1 MGGTNIR
8 TAAVSKTGEVMLML
22 RGPAKAKGT
31 AAETV
36 ENISSQVL
44 ALEDAARE
52 AGLGRAIA
60 IGVAVPGPLN
70 VHTGV
75 IYAAPH
81 VKSWRSFPL
90 RRNLERRLGRTVIV
104 ENDANAW
111 ALGEYWRGAARGRKD
126 VVLLTLGTGVGGGL
140 IIGGRLVHGRSGMAG
155 ELGHITV
162 DANGT
167 RCDCGAYGCLETYAS
182 ASGLS
187 NMLQQRL
194 HLKEAGLPEKYLH
207 DGEFSAHR
215 MTTEARADDRV
226 AIEIFETAGHYLGV
240 AVASF
245 INIFNPEMVV
255 LGGGVAGALSLMRG
269 PMMRA
274 IKARAFRAAVAQT
287 RIVRAAL
294 GPKGGVVGAAYAALN
309 PIGPKSVQ

>member
-8 TAAVSKTGEVMLML
+8 TAAVSRTGEVMLML

-36 ENISSQVL
+36 ENISRQVL
-44 ALEDAARE
+44 ALEDAASKS
-52 AGLGRAIA
+52 GLRRAIA

-70 VHTGV
+70 VRTGV

-81 VKSWRSFPL
+81 VKSWRGFPL
-90 RRNLERRLGRTVIV
+90 RRNLERRLGQTVIV

-140 IIGGRLVHGRSGMAG
+140 IVGGNLVHGKSGMAA

-162 DANGT
+162 DSNGM

-187 NMLQQRL
+187 NLIQKRL
-194 HLKEAGLPEKYLH
+194 RLKESKLPPQYLH
-207 DGEFSAHR
+207 DGEFSAR
-215 MTTEARADDRV
+215 KLMIQARAGDRV
-226 AIEIFETAGHYLGV
+226 AVEILATAGHFLGV

-255 LGGGVAGALSLMRG
+255 IGGGVAGALPLMR
-269 PMMRA
+269 PAMLRE
-274 IKARAFRAAVAQT
+274 IRARAFSAAVAQT
-287 RIVRAAL
+287 KIVKAAL
-294 GPKGGVVGAAYAALN
+294 GPLGGVVGAAFAALN
-309 PIGPKSVQ
+309 SIAAKSV

>member
-8 TAAVSKTGEVMLML
+8 TAAVSKNGDVLLML
-22 RGPAKAKGT
+22 RGPARAKGT

-36 ENISSQVL
+36 DNISSQIL
-44 ALEDAARE
+44 ALEDAARK
-52 AGLGRAIA
+52 AGLGRSLA

-90 RRNLERRLGRTVIV
+90 RRNLARRLGRTVIV

-140 IIGGRLVHGRSGMAG
+140 IIDGKLVHGRSGMAG

-162 DANGT
+162 DANGM

-187 NMLQQRL
+187 NLLQERL
-194 HLKEAGLPEKYLH
+194 HVKETELPPKYLH
-207 DGEFSAHR
+207 DGEFSAHK
-215 MTTEARADDRV
+215 MTNEARAGD
-226 AIEIFETAGHYLGV
+226 EIAREMFATAGRYLGV

-255 LGGGVAGALSLMRG
+255 IGGGVAGALPLMR
-269 PMMRA
+269 PAMTRE

-287 RIVRAAL
+287 RIVKAAL
-294 GPKGGVVGAAYAALN
+294 GPRGGVVGAAFAALN
-309 PIGPKSVQ
+309 SIRPKSVY